1 MKRPWS
7 GQVEKSNEEA
17 TPEFDTTV
25 SNYFI
30 YISNLK
36 TFFTY
41 DIVNKIYEGV
51 KLIRYLKG

>member
-17 TPEFDTTV
+17 RPEFDPTV
-25 SNYFI
+25 SIYFI

-41 DIVNKIYEGV
+41 V
-51 KLIRYLKG
+51 